1 MYSNKKIERIVE
13 KRTVDQL
20 SGALARMEK
29 KDTTKIPTLPTAS
42 QLEAVLSIENYKRK
56 YRQVIKSTMGSLIVV
71 AALAVLIAT
80 LVFPVLQISGS
91 SMEPTLN
98 DEEIVL
104 LLKTTN
110 MKKGELCCFNYQNKL
125 FIKRVIGVPGDKIHI
140 DANGNVY
147 VNDILVEEPYITDK
161 ALGECDIT
169 FPCYVT
175 ENHYFVLGD
184 HRSTS
189 IDSRNSVIG
198 LINEEYI
205 VGKIFFRV
213 WPFSNIG
220 LVK

>member
-1 MYSNKKIERIVE
+1 MLRKETVE
-13 KRTVDQL
+13 KT
-20 SGALARMEK
+20 
-29 KDTTKIPTLPTAS
+29 TLPTAS
-42 QLEAVLSIENYKRK
+42 QVKDEINREKYKRK
-56 YRQVIKSTMGSLIVV
+56 YRQVLKSTVDSLIVV

-110 MKKGELCCFNYQNKL
+110 MKRGELCCFNYQNKL
-125 FIKRVIGVPGDKIHI
+125 FIKRVLGLPGDKIYI
-140 DANGNVY
+140 DINGDVY
-147 VNDILVEEPYITDK
+147 VNDVLVDEPYVTDK
-161 ALGECDIT
+161 ALGECDID

-189 IDSRNSVIG
+189 IDSRNSIIG
-198 LINEEYI
+198 LIGEEYI
-205 VGKIFFRV
+205 IGKICFRV
-213 WPFSNIG
+213 WPFDNLG
-220 LVK
+220 FVK